1 MEKKDRQAL
10 IQLKKKEGTEKNCV
24 NEKEMTRI
32 YFQFMNQSAFARN
45 IPEFPSSFPS
55 SKMHHTNKNSG
66 LHYMPTASTPLRTPH
81 PEIPSPLSSPPAPSY
96 EAVDKYDNF
105 SRISQ

>member
-1 MEKKDRQAL
+1 
-10 IQLKKKEGTEKNCV
+10 
-24 NEKEMTRI
+24 MTRI
-32 YFQFMNQSAFARN
+32 YFQFITQLAFVKN
-45 IPEFPSSFPS
+45 MPELPSSFPS
-55 SKMHHTNKNSG
+55 STMHHTNNNSG

-81 PEIPSPLSSPPAPSY
+81 PEIPSPLPSSPAASY

>member
-1 MEKKDRQAL
+1 
-10 IQLKKKEGTEKNCV
+10 
-24 NEKEMTRI
+24 MTRI
-32 YFQFMNQSAFARN
+32 YFQFITQLAFAKN
-45 IPEFPSSFPS
+45 MPELPSSFPS
-55 SKMHHTNKNSG
+55 SSMHHTNNNSG